1 MPSFSCFHT
10 TIPFLRQTIF
20 TQFSHPLSFHEEESL
35 SARPLRGSGAVCSPA
50 CAVPRPRA
58 GLQRAGALLVSGSG
72 PTVRR
77 AAFPPR
83 TPGCGEV
90 STCRVGS
97 RPLASASSPLPG
109 NALIPSGTQAT
120 VRPRG
125 LVLLSENVAVVI

>member
-1 MPSFSCFHT
+1 M
-10 TIPFLRQTIF
+10 
-20 TQFSHPLSFHEEESL
+20 
-35 SARPLRGSGAVCSPA
+35 RPPA
-50 CAVPRPRA
+50 CAVPRPGA
-58 GLQRAGALLVSGSG
+58 GLQRDGALLVSGSG
-72 PTVRR
+72 PTVRG

-83 TPGCGEV
+83 TPGCSEV

-97 RPLASASSPLPG
+97 RPPASATSALPG